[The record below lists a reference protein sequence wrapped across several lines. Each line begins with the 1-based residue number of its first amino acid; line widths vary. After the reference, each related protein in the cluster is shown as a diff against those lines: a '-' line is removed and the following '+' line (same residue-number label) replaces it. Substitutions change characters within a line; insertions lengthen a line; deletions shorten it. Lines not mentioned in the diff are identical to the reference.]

1 MKRHHFPI
9 FLFLLCFSLT
19 TSAQES
25 WDRAV
30 RKINYKDS
38 TTIPPFCRINNPDPR
53 YKNTDWKKKF
63 GGDFVYINHYCT
75 HKAQIPVCYQ
85 YPEKEKNE
93 CLTGMLEGITYF
105 FEQTSGNSPIAPF
118 LHTEHGDLLKEI
130 GRYGEAIQAYNTAIQ
145 KKKTYIRAYAMLADT
160 YILTKQYDEAEKVI
174 NEGLKYKKSKLLYKR
189 LETIKTHKK

>member
-1 MKRHHFPI
+1 MKHYHLIVFV
-9 FLFLLCFSLT
+9 FSLFFSIAA
-19 TSAQES
+19 SAQES

-30 RKINYKDS
+30 KKVNYKDS

-53 YKNTDWKKKF
+53 YKNTDWKKRF
-63 GGDFVYINHYCT
+63 GEEFVYINHYCGT
-75 HKAQIPVCYQ
+75 KAAIPVCYQ
-85 YPEKEKNE
+85 YPEKEKIA
-93 CLTGMLEGITYF
+93 CLTSMLEGTTYF
-105 FEQTSGNSPIAPF
+105 FEHTQGVSPINPF
-118 LHTEHGDLLKEI
+118 LYTEHGDLLKEI

-160 YILTKQYDEAEKVI
+160 YILTKQYDEAEKII